1 MADAAWDRSD
11 AWIFVSVVIG
21 GGSGRHL
28 RSPNTRR
35 PEGVPLAELLAT
47 ADHLHQAIPEREQV
61 VRAIQRLLGAGLVS
75 FTDGFFRLTPA
86 GETLWRTRPRSGLS
100 STVDTML
107 GILNRSRR
115 PGSAPWSLS
124 EEDYGAA
131 VRAAFAP

>member
-1 MADAAWDRSD
+1 MADADWARSD

-35 PEGVPLAELLAT
+35 PEGVPLAEVLAT
-47 ADHLHQAIPEREQV
+47 AEHLHQSIPGRDEVETAIR
-61 VRAIQRLLGAGLVS
+61 RLLGAGLVS
-75 FTDGFFRLTPA
+75 VTEGFFRLTPT

-107 GILNRSRR
+107 GILNRSRQ
-115 PGSAPWSLS
+115 PGTATWSLS
-124 EEDYGAA
+124 EDDYGAA
-131 VRAAFAP
+131 VRSAFAP